1 MNCATHSNIQAVAY
15 CRTCGKPLCAAC
27 SRDVRGTIFCE
38 SCLADRLAGVVAPA
52 PGVVPPAASAVPPGA
67 SSTGWNAASGYSSGT
82 YQQGPYQPGQYPV
95 NSAMPSVPVPR
106 GGPNPAVA
114 GILAGFLPV
123 GVGAV
128 YNGQYAKGLAH
139 LVIFVGTIVA
149 LSSNLPWYMDTV
161 LGIGLGFFYF
171 YQIIDAVRSAHA
183 IQAGQPAPDP
193 FGLAQTF
200 GAGDSFDASKV
211 PMGAII
217 LIGLG
222 LLFLLHT
229 VGIFEFGFGRFWP
242 LILIFIGLWMFAR
255 RWGLIGHTSGCLCER
270 CRARCIMGPAML
282 LTTGVLFL
290 LMSLNIAGLNK
301 TWPVFI
307 LVVGGVKLLQSNA
320 SMEGHIQPQ
329 PPTLPSAGPPPGPN
343 PPMPAAQVSS
353 EPVSSTSSSEVNR
366 G

>member
-1 MNCATHSNIQAVAY
+1 MNCATHSNMQAVAY

-27 SRDVRGTIFCE
+27 TRDVRGTIFCE
-38 SCLADRLAGVVAPA
+38 SCLADRLAGIVPLAPT
-52 PGVVPPAASAVPPGA
+52 VVPPAPVAPGQTPPG
-67 SSTGWNAASGYSSGT
+67 TYNAN
-82 YQQGPYQPGQYPV
+82 PYAPGSYPGSYPV
-95 NSAMPSVPVPR
+95 NAVAPMAPAMPARS
-106 GGPNPAVA
+106 GGPNPTVA

-139 LVIFVGTIVA
+139 LVIFVGTVVA

-200 GAGDSFDASKV
+200 SAGDSFDASKV
-211 PMGAII
+211 PMGAIV

-229 VGIFEFGFGRFWP
+229 IGVFEFGFGRFWP
-242 LILIFIGLWMFAR
+242 LILIFIGVWTFAR
-255 RWGLIGHTSGCLCER
+255 RWGLLGHTSGCSCDR
-270 CRARCIMGPAML
+270 CRAQSITGPAVIFTIGM
-282 LTTGVLFL
+282 LFL
-290 LMSLNIAGLNK
+290 LSSLNVAGLNK
-301 TWPVFI
+301 TWPVLI
-307 LVVGGVKLLQSNA
+307 LLIGGIKLLQSSA
-320 SMEGHIQPQ
+320 STEGHVQPQ
-329 PPTLPSAGPPPGPN
+329 PVFPPAIMPPTPP
-343 PPMPAAQVSS
+343 PPMPAA
-353 EPVSSTSSSEVNR
+353 EVSSTPSSEVNR

>member
-27 SRDVRGTIFCE
+27 TRDVRGTIFCE
-38 SCLADRLAGVVAPA
+38 SCLADRLAGIVPPA
-52 PGVVPPAASAVPPGA
+52 PGAVPPAPAFIPPPASVNASGVSGYPSASFVPGTYPANAAVPGA
-67 SSTGWNAASGYSSGT
+67 G
-82 YQQGPYQPGQYPV
+82 
-95 NSAMPSVPVPR
+95 VPVR
-106 GGPNPAVA
+106 SGGPNPAVA

-149 LSSNLPWYMDTV
+149 LSSGLPWYMDTV

-193 FGLAQTF
+193 FGLSQTF
-200 GAGDSFDASKV
+200 GAGESFDASKV

-242 LILIFIGLWMFAR
+242 LILIFLGVWTFAR
-255 RWGLIGHTSGCLCER
+255 RWGAFGHGASCRCDR
-270 CRARCIMGPAML
+270 CRAQTIMGPAIL
-282 LTTGVLFL
+282 FTLGVLFL
-290 LMSLNIAGLNK
+290 LESINAVGLYK
-301 TWPVFI
+301 TWPVLI
-307 LVVGGVKLLQSNA
+307 LVVGGIKLFQSSA
-320 SMEGHIQPQ
+320 SSEGHVQLPPVFPSPAPPPA
-329 PPTLPSAGPPPGPN
+329 PPT
-343 PPMPAAQVSS
+343 MPAA
-353 EPVSSTSSSEVNR
+353 EVSSTPSGEVNR

>member
-1 MNCATHSNIQAVAY
+1 MNCATHSNIAAVAY

-38 SCLADRLAGVVAPA
+38 TCLADRLAGVVPPA
-52 PGVVPPAASAVPPGA
+52 PGIIPPAPSAVPPGNYPPGSYPMNPA
-67 SSTGWNAASGYSSGT
+67 IPMA
-82 YQQGPYQPGQYPV
+82 QPL
-95 NSAMPSVPVPR
+95 R

-139 LVIFVGTIVA
+139 LVITVATIVA

-200 GAGDSFDASKV
+200 SAGDSFDSSTV
-211 PMGAII
+211 PTGAVI

-229 VGIFEFGFGRFWP
+229 IGLFEFGFGRFWP
-242 LILIFIGLWMFAR
+242 LILIFFGVWAFAR
-255 RWGLIGHTSGCLCER
+255 RWGLVGHTTGCPCER
-270 CRARCIMGPAML
+270 CRAQCIMGPAML
-282 LTTGVLFL
+282 TTVGVLFL
-290 LMSLNIAGLNK
+290 LSSLNVAGLNK

-307 LVVGGVKLLQSNA
+307 LVVGGVKLLQSSA
-320 SMEGHIQPQ
+320 STEGHIQP
-329 PPTLPSAGPPPGPN
+329 PPPAYPTTTPPPP
-343 PPMPAAQVSS
+343 PPMPAAEVS
-353 EPVSSTSSSEVNR
+353 PTPSSEVNR

>member
-1 MNCATHSNIQAVAY
+1 MNCATHSNIAAVAF

-27 SRDVRGTIFCE
+27 TRDVRGTIFCE
-38 SCLADRLAGVVAPA
+38 SCLADRLAGIVPPA
-52 PGVVPPAASAVPPGA
+52 PGAVPPTA
-67 SSTGWNAASGYSSGT
+67 SAIPPNSVPPGSVPPSGYGAGS
-82 YQQGPYQPGQYPV
+82 YQPGSYPV
-95 NSAMPSVPVPR
+95 SAAMPMAPAVQPAR

-139 LVIFVGTIVA
+139 LVITVGTIVA
-149 LSSNLPWYMDTV
+149 LSSGLPWYMDTV

-200 GAGDSFDASKV
+200 SPGDTFDASQV
-211 PMGAII
+211 PTGAII

-229 VGIFEFGFGRFWP
+229 VGLFEFGFGRFWP
-242 LILIFIGLWMFAR
+242 LILIFLGIWTFAR
-255 RWGLIGHTSGCLCER
+255 RWGLLGHTTGCPCER

-282 LTTGVLFL
+282 FTAGVLFL
-290 LMSLNIAGLNK
+290 LMSLNVAGLNK

-320 SMEGHIQPQ
+320 SMEGHI
-329 PPTLPSAGPPPGPN
+329 PPPP
-343 PPMPAAQVSS
+343 PVYPMATPPPPPAPMPAVQVSS
-353 EPVSSTSSSEVNR
+353 EPISTTPSGEVNR

>member
-1 MNCATHSNIQAVAY
+1 
-15 CRTCGKPLCAAC
+15 
-27 SRDVRGTIFCE
+27 
-38 SCLADRLAGVVAPA
+38 
-52 PGVVPPAASAVPPGA
+52 
-67 SSTGWNAASGYSSGT
+67 
-82 YQQGPYQPGQYPV
+82 
-95 NSAMPSVPVPR
+95 
-106 GGPNPAVA
+106 VA

-128 YNGQYAKGLAH
+128 YNGQYAKGFAH
-139 LVIFVGTIVA
+139 LVIFVGTVVA

-200 GAGDSFDASKV
+200 SPGETFDSSKV

-229 VGIFEFGFGRFWP
+229 IGIFEFGLGRFWP
-242 LILIFIGLWMFAR
+242 LILIVLGAWTFAK
-255 RWGLIGHTSGCLCER
+255 RWGLVGHTTGCPCER
-270 CRARCIMGPAML
+270 CRARCIMGPVML
-282 LTTGVLFL
+282 FTTGVLFL
-290 LMSLNIAGLNK
+290 LMSTNVVGLNK

-320 SMEGHIQPQ
+320 SMEGHIER
-329 PPTLPSAGPPPGPN
+329 PPVFPAAGVPPS
-343 PPMPAAQVSS
+343 MPVSAAQVTS
-353 EPVSSTSSSEVNR
+353 EPSSEVNR

>member
-1 MNCATHSNIQAVAY
+1 M
-15 CRTCGKPLCAAC
+15 
-27 SRDVRGTIFCE
+27 
-38 SCLADRLAGVVAPA
+38 
-52 PGVVPPAASAVPPGA
+52 PGA
-67 SSTGWNAASGYSSGT
+67 PLART
-82 YQQGPYQPGQYPV
+82 
-95 NSAMPSVPVPR
+95 VP

-139 LVIFVGTIVA
+139 LVITVSAIVA
-149 LSSNLPWYMDTV
+149 LSSNLPWYVDTV
-161 LGIGLGFFYF
+161 LGISLGFFYF
-171 YQIIDAVRSAHA
+171 YQIIDSVRSAHA

-200 GAGDSFDASKV
+200 SPGDSFDASKV
-211 PMGAII
+211 PIGAVI

-229 VGIFEFGFGRFWP
+229 VGLFEFGFGRFWP
-242 LILIFIGLWMFAR
+242 LILIVLGAWSFAR
-255 RWGLIGHTSGCLCER
+255 RWGMLGPNPGCQCDH

-282 LTTGVLFL
+282 FTAGVLL
-290 LMSLNIAGLNK
+290 LLSSLGMIGLNK
-301 TWPVFI
+301 TWPVVI

-320 SMEGHIQPQ
+320 STAGHIQPP
-329 PPTLPSAGPPPGPN
+329 PPTFPTAGSPPPYN
-343 PPMPAAQVSS
+343 PTGTAQVSS
-353 EPVSSTSSSEVNR
+353 EAITTTPSGEVNR

>member
-1 MNCATHSNIQAVAY
+1 MNCATHSNIAAVAY

-27 SRDVRGTIFCE
+27 TRDVRGTIFCE
-38 SCLADRLAGVVAPA
+38 SCLADRLAGI
-52 PGVVPPAASAVPPGA
+52 VPPAPSAAPPSAVPPGNYPPGNYA
-67 SSTGWNAASGYSSGT
+67 PGYPPGSYSSGS
-82 YQQGPYQPGQYPV
+82 YAV
-95 NSAMPSVPVPR
+95 NAAMPAVQPAR
-106 GGPNPAVA
+106 GGPNPTVA

-139 LVIFVGTIVA
+139 LVVFVGTVVA

-200 GAGDSFDASKV
+200 SAGDSFDASKV
-211 PMGAII
+211 PMGAIV

-229 VGIFEFGFGRFWP
+229 IGVFEFGFGRFWP
-242 LILIFIGLWMFAR
+242 LILIFLGIWTFAR
-255 RWGLIGHTSGCLCER
+255 RWGLVGHTTGCPCER

-290 LMSLNIAGLNK
+290 LMSLNVAGLNK

-320 SMEGHIQPQ
+320 STEGHVQ
-329 PPTLPSAGPPPGPN
+329 PPPVYPMTPIPPAA
-343 PPMPAAQVSS
+343 PMPAAQVSS
-353 EPVSSTSSSEVNR
+353 EPISSAPSSSEVNR